1 MSVQTDQISMISSN
15 ATNSI
20 DWNSELPGTTVT
32 YAFVPA
38 GVRTTAAESLLTFD
52 RITTEDFNAYERAQ
66 FNTGLELIE
75 NVTNLEFVETTDH
88 ESADLRFMLDT
99 DELGRSFLGVFAP
112 PGEPAAGTGIFSGDA
127 WDRTPGGDLDKGGF
141 SFVTIVHEVLHGLGM
156 AHPHDTGGGS
166 PVMI

>member
-112 PGEPAAGTGIFSGDA
+112 PGEPAAGTG
-127 WDRTPGGDLDKGGF
+127 TPGTAPRVVIWTRAD
-141 SFVTIVHEVLHGLGM
+141 SASSPSSTRSCM
-156 AHPHDTGGGS
+156 AWAWHIPMTPGADRR
-166 PVMI
+166 